1 MASRHVF
8 KAHAQMAQ
16 CVFVEMIGRRTSK
29 RLRAA
34 ADSECNIR
42 PAAIR
47 AAHKGQTLGK
57 ESQNSLC
64 HWRQLIGFSK
74 MLKARRK
81 SGIKAA
87 SEWVC
92 YLDRKEDAAR

>member
-1 MASRHVF
+1 M
-8 KAHAQMAQ
+8 
-16 CVFVEMIGRRTSK
+16 
-29 RLRAA
+29 
-34 ADSECNIR
+34 
-42 PAAIR
+42 
-47 AAHKGQTLGK
+47 HKGQTLGK

-64 HWRQLIGFSK
+64 HGRQLVGFSK

-92 YLDRKEDAAR
+92 YLDRKEDVAREALSDYVSTFALLIRSANSQYSPS